1 MRKNLLALVAILL
14 LSACA
19 STYKPAEYPL
29 RDGLIPAF
37 NVAGTATVSNGQP
50 STEPVIVHSYAGSK
64 WRSDLQIITAAMV
77 QQTTS
82 EIAKNGRRTG
92 GGKAKTIELKV
103 HSLSTDY
110 VAFFYKSEIKFQ
122 AKLGNGKVS
131 DKAVPHSSGSP
142 MQDLNGCI
150 AEGVMTLLNDETV
163 RAYLAG

>member
-14 LSACA
+14 LSACT

-29 RDGLIPAF
+29 RDGLIPVF
-37 NVAGTATVSNGQP
+37 NVAGTATVTNGQP

-64 WRSDLQIITAAMV
+64 WNSDLQTITGAMV

-82 EIAKNGRRTG
+82 EIAKNGRTTG
-92 GGKAKTIELKV
+92 TSKVKTIELKV
-103 HSLSTDY
+103 HSLTTEY
-110 VAFFYKSEIKFQ
+110 IAFFYKSEIKFQ
-122 AKLGNGKVS
+122 AKLGNGKVI